1 MLRLSGLKIGPKL
14 LASPLLVL
22 LFMLGMG
29 VLTYSTL
36 SNQRDV
42 IYGQFEQNLYRYD
55 ASAQVTLKLTSV
67 HAELYRVMNLISM
80 GVDGEAF
87 QAQIDQIF
95 ARLEEV
101 KQQIE
106 SEALLQLVTSY
117 VTNVQDAVD
126 MAELDYTAATMMMED
141 AAKVFEELNKTVKAT
156 MTESLSRSDQ
166 MLSDSRDQID
176 VTINVFSLLLLA
188 AAAISIITSLWI
200 AKSIKNQVAE
210 VGRGISLVTQG
221 DLTCRIDVT
230 SKDELGVMAEEF
242 NRFITSQQQLIGYIT
257 TSSQEVSASSNHL
270 SGISDD
276 TNRLIAEQHS
286 ATDQV
291 ATAVNEMSATVQE
304 IARNAVDAAFATK
317 AAEENASDGQRV
329 VSLSIEAIQSLATDV
344 EAASTVIGEL
354 EADAENIGTIL
365 DVIRGIAEQTNLLA
379 LNAAI
384 EAARAG
390 EQGRGFAVVADEVR
404 NLAGRTQKSTTE
416 IQAMI
421 EKLQTRARHAVQVMN
436 QGQEKAQNTVTQA
449 ATTGSA
455 LLKITQMVSTIND
468 MNTQIAS
475 AAEEQSGVTEEIN
488 RNVTLISE
496 ISERSS
502 TSCHQTATASSQLKS
517 LSNDLL
523 KQVERFKVA

>member
-55 ASAQVTLKLTSV
+55 ASAQVTLKLTGV

-95 ARLEEV
+95 ALLVEV

-188 AAAISIITSLWI
+188 AATISIITSLWI
-200 AKSIKNQVAE
+200 AKSIKKQVAE

-242 NRFITSQQQLIGYIT
+242 NRFIASQQQLIGYIT

-455 LLKITQMVSTIND
+455 LLKITQMVSTISD

-502 TSCHQTATASSQLKS
+502 TSGHQTATASSQLKS